1 MFIIIILIFIPLS
14 GYDQEMK
21 LREEFAKSCFDTLLQ
36 FSLLDDSHHD
46 HQGIGANGVENEGGV
61 AGRLAIT
68 ALLHRFQEV
77 LKKFNEDE
85 RQSGKCP
92 LPRYRLSEI
101 SFVLKAVATLIVSMK
116 KAPPAK
122 GEEKIAFFEEFY

>member
-1 MFIIIILIFIPLS
+1 
-14 GYDQEMK
+14 MK

-36 FSLLDDSHHD
+36 FSLLDDTHD
-46 HQGIGANGVENEGGV
+46 QMNANKNGENEGGV

-122 GEEKIAFFEEFY
+122 GELQ